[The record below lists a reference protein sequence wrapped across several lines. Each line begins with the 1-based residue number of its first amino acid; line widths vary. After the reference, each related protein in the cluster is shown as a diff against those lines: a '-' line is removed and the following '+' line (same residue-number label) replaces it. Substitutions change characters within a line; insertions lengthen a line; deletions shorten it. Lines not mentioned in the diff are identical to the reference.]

1 LDEFVKIPFP
11 PIKEKPNCD
20 FKFKREVVDEDDDFV
35 WDEEEDEE
43 KKDGISLINWLFFI
57 LKIFCWLDF
66 HYR

>member
-35 WDEEEDEE
+35 
-43 KKDGISLINWLFFI
+43 
-57 LKIFCWLDF
+57 
-66 HYR
+66 